1 MHWLLIFLLTKSSV
15 LSLYSLW
22 NQKYLQKMKKKKI
35 LIRNYI
41 WSKNISISSEGCFFI
56 SSTNGWW
63 AEYNA
68 FSARIKEITRW
79 NRIWLYLMSRKQTF
93 LVIDYNNTCFN
104 PIRLCLS
111 ASSKIL
117 VAFSGVRSFSLKAAL
132 QRWNYKFISIE
143 RIPVQNLPSPELHIY
158 QQHREASQA
167 GRPSPLSCR
176 CRWTPAVSPA
186 SSPRCLATPQRLSLL
201 PSCQRSASF
210 QRQATFW
217 EIEYYR
223 VNS

>member
-1 MHWLLIFLLTKSSV
+1 MWCFSRYSRQKCHNQGFWSKTAVVNRPTTKMLIFLASTV
-15 LSLYSLW
+15 LSPHSLKPSKPKRSAKIDEEKNPHQPVSSW
-22 NQKYLQKMKKKKI
+22 AQLLQPI
-35 LIRNYI
+35 IYRNYI

-79 NRIWLYLMSRKQTF
+79 NRIWLYLRSRKQTF

-104 PIRLCLS
+104 STRLCLS

-117 VAFSGVRSFSLKAAL
+117 VAFSGVTSFWLKAAL

-143 RIPVQNLPSPELHIY
+143 RTPVHSKPTKSWTSY
-158 QQHREASQA
+158 
-167 GRPSPLSCR
+167 LS
-176 CRWTPAVSPA
+176 AA
-186 SSPRCLATPQRLSLL
+186 
-201 PSCQRSASF
+201 
-210 QRQATFW
+210 
-217 EIEYYR
+217 
-223 VNS
+223 